1 MFLRRLRSQLKCLEF
16 GQSQQLNEFREQSV
30 PPLDCLQRG
39 GRRRYGENK
48 YKIAH
53 VMCMVSQVE
62 NKIIVSDPYW
72 VIFTAFVIGNPNYLR
87 TLIVKLFRLV
97 YMDEVQS
104 LRSVILC

>member
-1 MFLRRLRSQLKCLEF
+1 
-16 GQSQQLNEFREQSV
+16 
-30 PPLDCLQRG
+30 
-39 GRRRYGENK
+39 
-48 YKIAH
+48 
-53 VMCMVSQVE
+53 MVSQVE

-97 YMDEVQS
+97 YMDAVQS